1 MEAAGSF
8 VCVLLINSKGPDDV
22 FKEMP
27 KYLGHGVVFRD
38 EQSHE
43 REKWKE

>member
-8 VCVLLINSKGPDDV
+8 LYVLLINSKGPDDV
-22 FKEMP
+22 FKEML
-27 KYLGHGVVFRD
+27 KYLEDGVVFRD

-43 REKWKE
+43 REKCKE